1 MAQATQHE
9 KENLLE
15 SRQTARSTASD
26 SFAVVDTGEAAHVP
40 AEKHTRMAGMHRP
53 PPSLWR
59 KVARA
64 ASAHPPGQPVLPS
77 VSAQRLH
84 APDDQL
90 AFNSSVRAR
99 PGHKLQDQVSRAL
112 SRWQMRSVCGFGVRA
127 RMITANMRAPRR
139 CRRPGARIIFRL
151 GSGCRALSST
161 LCGQVVV
168 VTSEA

>member
-1 MAQATQHE
+1 MAQATQHD

-15 SRQTARSTASD
+15 SRQNARSTASD

-53 PPSLWR
+53 PPSLLR

-112 SRWQMRSVCGFGVRA
+112 SRWQRRSVCGFGVRA

-139 CRRPGARIIFRL
+139 CRRPGARIFFRL
-151 GSGCRALSST
+151 GSGCRALSCT